1 MTRNRIQ
8 KGSLTLRSGN
18 WYVRYW
24 TGQKSDRKMA
34 AHKLGTKDDVLYGRS
49 SGQLRKLAE
58 EHMAKVNAEA
68 EAFVEEDQTIVE
80 FFERTYLPWV
90 EANKKPST
98 VHSYKQIWSQHLEK
112 HFGQRTLTGYRTS
125 DSYKFL
131 NGLADSKLGRNAIG
145 HVRSLMSGIFKKAVN
160 LDLIDRNPIRECEI
174 DSKMKPP
181 KDYEAYSPR
190 EVEDLIS
197 ALADRP
203 DLQLLITL
211 QAYLGL
217 RPSECAGLA
226 WDCVD
231 LVAGKI
237 HLRRG
242 VVRGIVGDLKTK
254 GSVATLPVIEPVG
267 SLLGTAYAKRVEGQI
282 WMFENGRR
290 KSADLNAFVWRYIRP
305 AIAKWNAEHGPES
318 QIRWIGMYGLRR
330 AASNYMW
337 DLTGRTEA
345 AQLLLRHAKPT
356 TVNQHYLGADRS
368 KLTIGLKLLE
378 QKLAAKA

>member
-1 MTRNRIQ
+1 
-8 KGSLTLRSGN
+8 
-18 WYVRYW
+18 
-24 TGQKSDRKMA
+24 MA

-49 SGQLRKLAE
+49 SGKLRQLAE

-68 EAFVEEDQTIVE
+68 DAFVEEDQTVVE
-80 FFERTYLPWV
+80 FYERTYLPWV

-112 HFGQRTLTGYRTS
+112 HFGQRTLSGYRTS

-131 NGLADSKLGRNAIG
+131 NGLADSKLGRNAIQ

-160 LDLIDRNPIRECEI
+160 RDLISRNPIRECEI

-181 KDYEAYSPR
+181 KPAAAYSPR

-197 ALADRP
+197 ALVLRP
-203 DLQLLITL
+203 DLQLLVAL

-217 RPSECAGLA
+217 RPGEVRGLA

-231 LVAGKI
+231 MVAGEI
-237 HLRRG
+237 YLRRNN
-242 VVRGIVGDLKTK
+242 VRGIVGDLKTK
-254 GSVATLPVIEPVG
+254 ESAATLPIIEPVG
-267 SLLGTAYAKRVEGQI
+267 SLLRTVHAKKVEGQT
-282 WMFENGRR
+282 WVFENGRG
-290 KSADLNAFVWRYIRP
+290 KGSDLNALVWRFIRP

-318 QIRWIGMYGLRR
+318 QIRWFGMYGGRR

-345 AQLLLRHAKPT
+345 AQLLLRHTKPT
-356 TVNQHYLGADRS
+356 TVNQHYLVADRS